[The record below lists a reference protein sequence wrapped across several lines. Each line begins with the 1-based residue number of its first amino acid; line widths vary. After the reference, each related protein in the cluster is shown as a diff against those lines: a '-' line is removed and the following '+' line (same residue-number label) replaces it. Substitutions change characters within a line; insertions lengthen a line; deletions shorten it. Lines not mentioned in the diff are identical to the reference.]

1 MKNRFWWLLVVLA
14 LFAAACGDDSGDGD
28 VDADGPDPDP
38 SADADEPD
46 GSDDSD
52 EANDADDPDPDPEP
66 DPEPDDLPA
75 SFRGVTPTSITVGVA
90 VPDFDALQAIGVTNY
105 QGSAEIAFQAF
116 FDQINADGG
125 VFGRMIDPVYESF
138 DFTDPLTQDLACS
151 RFAEDNEVFI
161 VLYGLLGESNLC
173 LTDSHQTMVMTRSF
187 QTTAFREEA
196 DVLWLQLNA
205 IDDDRTRI
213 MGRALAESGRLDGKT
228 IGILVSEDQSNAG
241 EDAALQE
248 ALAEFGIDAVVA
260 VGISP
265 AGDAIAREDNLSL
278 IAETLRVDGV
288 DFVFDLFGGG
298 DTAGIF
304 DRAGFNPEFAFKALG
319 ASVDGTP
326 DRGLLD
332 GALSVSE
339 INEQAMIAD
348 ADFQANCMDVV
359 RSANPDLVEEMSFL
373 PTGDQQAQ
381 GQPNWVNPV
390 MIACDQT
397 RLLDALGE
405 IAGADLTNDSFTAA
419 LDELGPFD
427 LYGYGQATFNSA
439 DKWDGLDEFFIQ
451 EYVAATDSIEV
462 LEAVVVDR

>member
-1 MKNRFWWLLVVLA
+1 MKNRFWLVLVVLA
-14 LFAAACGDDSGDGD
+14 LVAAACGDDGDDDGD
-28 VDADGPDPDP
+28 VDAPD
-38 SADADEPD
+38 ADAPDSGEPD
-46 GSDDSD
+46 AGELDSG
-52 EANDADDPDPDPEP
+52 EPESAPEPEP
-66 DPEPDDLPA
+66 DPEHAEEQQLPA
-75 SFRGVTPTSITVGVA
+75 SFRGVTETSIKVGVA
-90 VPDFDALQAIGVTNY
+90 VPDFDALQAAGVTNY
-105 QGSAEIAFQAF
+105 QGDADVAFQAF
-116 FDQINADGG
+116 FDKINDEGG
-125 VFGRMIDPVYESF
+125 VFGRMIEPVYAGF
-138 DFTDPLTQDLACS
+138 DFTDPLTQDTACS
-151 RFAEDNEVFI
+151 QLAEDEEVFI

-173 LTDSHQTMVMTRSF
+173 LTDGHQTMVMTRSF
-187 QTTAFREEA
+187 QTTALREEA

-213 MGRALAESGRLDGKT
+213 MGRALAESGRLDGRT
-228 IGILVSEDQSNAG
+228 VGIVLSEDQSNAG
-241 EDAALQE
+241 EDVALQE

-260 VGISP
+260 VGNSP
-265 AGDAIAREDNLSL
+265 ADDAIAREDNLAL
-278 IAETLRVDGV
+278 IAETFRVAGV

-304 DRAGFNPEFAFKALG
+304 DRAGFNPDFAFKALG
-319 ASVDGTP
+319 ASIDGTP
-326 DRGLLD
+326 ERTLLD

-359 RSANPDLVEEMSFL
+359 RQANPDLVEEMSFL
-373 PTGDQQAQ
+373 PTGDQQAR

-405 IAGADLTNDSFTAA
+405 IAGAELTNDSFRAA

-427 LYGYGQATFNSA
+427 LYGYGRASFNSV

-451 EYVAATDSIEV
+451 EYDAATDTIEV
-462 LEAVVVDR
+462 LEAVIVDR